1 MKLKRNLNKKVSA
14 IAAGVFIVAILL
26 VGTFAYY
33 ASVSV
38 ENIFTGSKTTPPDEP
53 PPAVLHDD
61 FDPNTGQKD
70 VYVENTGDPDSLMY
84 VRVKFNE
91 FLDLSTNTRPLTIAE
106 TDWFTH
112 CPSHPD
118 SSCIFNDCMKA
129 NNNGD
134 KFHDYFSWTLGGQKW
149 YMPAS
154 KMVGEYAS
162 YNKGTYVD
170 DTTDY
175 GSLTRL
181 EREELGI
188 KQTPVGGIIC
198 IDEYLKMTARGQ
210 RAYIGWIYDADG
222 WAYWSQPLKGGEATG
237 LLLSSVTAIQS
248 KLKDYDYCYII
259 DVIMDVVDADD
270 LPMWTDNANS
280 VDPDITGNA
289 PPASGEAKQVL
300 DIIKSF

>member
-1 MKLKRNLNKKVSA
+1 
-14 IAAGVFIVAILL
+14 
-26 VGTFAYY
+26 
-33 ASVSV
+33 
-38 ENIFTGSKTTPPDEP
+38 
-53 PPAVLHDD
+53 
-61 FDPNTGQKD
+61 
-70 VYVENTGDPDSLMY
+70 
-84 VRVKFNE
+84 
-91 FLDLSTNTRPLTIAE
+91 
-106 TDWFTH
+106 
-112 CPSHPD
+112 
-118 SSCIFNDCMKA
+118 
-129 NNNGD
+129 
-134 KFHDYFSWTLGGQKW
+134 
-149 YMPAS
+149 
-154 KMVGEYAS
+154 MVGEYAS